1 MFPANQLEKDIKTF
15 HAEFNNSVN
24 DDSPQVSQISH
35 IVNYVLSTQGK
46 FIRPQLLLSFCSLFG
61 CDDKNRFKL
70 AVAVEYIHT
79 ASLIHDD
86 IIDDAVKRRNKKP
99 LHLEWDVKT
108 AILIGD
114 FLYSRAF
121 EIIGQ
126 SSHHATV
133 EIFAHAAKRL
143 SISEINELGSEND
156 TELLTDS
163 SRCINIMRE
172 KTAVLFGATCE
183 AAAVISA
190 DERYRQQA
198 QQFGMNIG
206 MAFQLCDDALDYK
219 IKDEDEGKWGKE
231 AMQDLSKGKITL
243 PLVYAYEEMN
253 KTQQERTCAV
263 IKNSELAEDI
273 NEVEEIGGIVC
284 SGNSLKRIQHLAADF
299 ATKARNN
306 LEDMPHN
313 SVSESLE
320 YLTHAIVNRVY

>member
-1 MFPANQLEKDIKTF
+1 MFPANQLEKDIKIF

-24 DDSPQVSQISH
+24 EDSPQVSQISH

-61 CDDKNRFKL
+61 CIDKNRFKL

-143 SISEINELGSEND
+143 SMSEINELGSEND
-156 TELLTDS
+156 IGLLADS
-163 SRCINIMRE
+163 DRCINIMRE
-172 KTAVLFGATCE
+172 KTAVLFGAACE
-183 AAAVISA
+183 AAAVISSG
-190 DERYRQQA
+190 ESYRQQA
-198 QQFGMNIG
+198 LQFGMNIG

-219 IKDEDEGKWGKE
+219 INDDGKWGKE
-231 AMQDLSKGKITL
+231 VMQDLSKGKITL

-253 KTQQERTCAV
+253 KTQQERTREV
-263 IKNSELAEDI
+263 IKNSKPADEGTD
-273 NEVEEIGGIVC
+273 EVGEIGEIVR
-284 SGNSLKRIQHLAADF
+284 SGNSLKRIQHLAAEF

-306 LEDMPHN
+306 LHTMPHN

-320 YLTHAIVNRVY
+320 YLTHSIVNRVY